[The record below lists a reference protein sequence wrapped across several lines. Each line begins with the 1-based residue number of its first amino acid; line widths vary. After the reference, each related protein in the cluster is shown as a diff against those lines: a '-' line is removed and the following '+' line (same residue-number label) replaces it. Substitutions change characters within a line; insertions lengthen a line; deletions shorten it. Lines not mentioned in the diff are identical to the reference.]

1 MFKWQVFKDKY
12 LGKIFNWTSFAV
24 GILGII
30 ITVIS
35 LTSPSDAGW
44 IVALVV
50 IVLNNVWLI
59 ASIIYESYVTYKVKE
74 VSNNAHKDKDDYE
87 NKIRVEQERRV
98 AAEEKIILCKKSNS
112 EYTVKLLYYFEFV
125 CETLNKYSTRLLE
138 VNYKYSEDDS
148 NVDTFDNLLPNDILS
163 SSNVGNHLTNL
174 KVINRK
180 TYENSMKREF
190 NHFLKDITDQL
201 RIILEF
207 HLLEKGISL
216 PVSIAVKQYN
226 KIVNYPDD
234 LVGVSVITTFRD
246 HQTYSQGEREIG
258 TKEYSINNNSD
269 FVHCLN
275 KPWFIKNNMTD
286 DDTNYSNENSDYLK
300 YYNCTIVVPIKYE
313 YSDKCHIFGY
323 LACDTLNQD
332 LSITNIFD
340 NKAAQI
346 MQITANIIAAYFDSM
361 DFQWAYELSKDFLD
375 IVYNMKINNSERE
388 KIRV

>member
-1 MFKWQVFKDKY
+1 MFTWQDFKENY
-12 LGKIFNWTSFAV
+12 LGMILNWTSFGV
-24 GILGII
+24 SILGII

-35 LTSPSDAGW
+35 LTSSSDAGW
-44 IVALVV
+44 RVALLT
-50 IVLNNVWLI
+50 IILNNVWLI
-59 ASIIYESYVTYKVKE
+59 AAIIYESYVTYKVKE
-74 VSNNAHKDKDDYE
+74 VSNNANKDKDDYE
-87 NKIRVEQERRV
+87 NKIRIEKEARV
-98 AAEEKIILCKKSNS
+98 VAEEKIKSCKKSNS
-112 EYTVKLLYYFEFV
+112 EYTAKLLYYFEFI

-148 NVDTFDNLLPNDILS
+148 NVETFDNLLPNDILS

-174 KVINRK
+174 KIINRN

-190 NHFLKDITDQL
+190 NHFLKDITEQL

-286 DDTNYSNENSDYLK
+286 DDTNYSNENRDYLK

-323 LACDTLNQD
+323 LACDALNQD
-332 LSITNIFD
+332 LSITDVFD

-361 DFQWAYELSKDFLD
+361 DYQWEYELSKDFLD
-375 IVYNMKINNSERE
+375 IVYNMKINNNERE